1 MRGLYNN
8 AYSLLIFNNSLF
20 SSLNSISFFNS
31 DIFFKKP
38 ILSYD
43 TKIFFHPKKFSL
55 EIGNSKSFFE
65 HVLQLR
71 FFLNSFT
78 NSFSYFK
85 HLYFTRL
92 RWSSFKFRKR
102 KNIYFFLTYS
112 AKPKNDLFF
121 FKNFFNF
128 FSFFNFI
135 SKRIYKIYFLKIIL
149 FKLSFKNNIL
159 SFFFLNPHY
168 FTNYIQNK
176 KIIKKDLIVKLN
188 IKFPYKNNQYIYSF
202 LHKIFLI

>member
-8 AYSLLIFNNSLF
+8 AYPLLIFNNSLF
-20 SSLNSISFFNS
+20 NSLNSISFFNS

-38 ILSYD
+38 SFSFDI
-43 TKIFFHPKKFSL
+43 KIFFHPKKSSL

-65 HVLQLR
+65 HVLRLR

-78 NSFSYFK
+78 NSSNYLKNF
-85 HLYFTRL
+85 YFTRL

-102 KNIYFFLTYS
+102 RNIYFFLNYS

-128 FSFFNFI
+128 FNFFNFI
-135 SKRIYKIYFLKIIL
+135 SKRIYKIYSLKIIL
-149 FKLSFKNNIL
+149 FKISFRNNIL
-159 SFFFLNPHY
+159 SLFFLNPHY

-176 KIIKKDLIVKLN
+176 KIIKKDLVIKLN
-188 IKFPYKNNQYIYSF
+188 IQFPYQNNQYIYSF
-202 LHKIFLI
+202 LNKTFF